1 MMTRDESSPGSK
13 LRPASSGISSSGKN
27 AGSTRITVIDNAP
40 ESAPYLDVLTAPPSG
55 AGNASEVWTTS
66 GCDAIF

>member
-1 MMTRDESSPGSK
+1 
-13 LRPASSGISSSGKN
+13 
-27 AGSTRITVIDNAP
+27 VIDNAP